1 MLSENQ
7 INSSMAL
14 FGGIAEAFNA
24 RGEAGAETVY
34 MKNTDICSGENSVV
48 CPRFANMPR
57 RHLVGCYF

>member
-1 MLSENQ
+1 
-7 INSSMAL
+7 MAL